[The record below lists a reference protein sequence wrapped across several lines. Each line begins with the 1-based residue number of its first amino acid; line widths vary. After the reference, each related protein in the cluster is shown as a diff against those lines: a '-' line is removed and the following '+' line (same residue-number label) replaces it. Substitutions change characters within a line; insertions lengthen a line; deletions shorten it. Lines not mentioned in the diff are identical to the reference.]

1 MSQRPRCILMVDD
14 DDILRAGVRDLL
26 ELSGYIVYTAADGA
40 QALQLLEHIAQL
52 PHLIISDIRMPG
64 MDGYEFLDTV
74 RARPEWLSIPFI
86 FLSAKGEKEDVWQG
100 RLRGADDYIIKPFE
114 FQDLLVAIQ
123 SSLKRHEELIAVQ
136 EARLESLKSRIL
148 HILNHEFRTPLTY
161 IVAYADLMAE
171 SPSFQHSEELRGY
184 IDGILQGNERLTK
197 LISNFLMLAELESG
211 LAEKIYER
219 RKAPI
224 DNLNVL
230 LKNNIEKFEE
240 KAKAKEVTINLHTG
254 ESIPPV
260 IGDIVYLEAA
270 LEQLLDNAVKFSP
283 AGKHATVSVSLESAK
298 SWVSIVIC
306 DQGPG
311 ISAEQHEQLFSPFY
325 QIDRDK
331 KEQGGTGAGLAIVR
345 HIATMHGGQ
354 IILET
359 PPQGVGCGFKF
370 NLPAS
375 TLKSAAPATLPK
387 T

>member
-1 MSQRPRCILMVDD
+1 MVDD

-52 PHLIISDIRMPG
+52 PHLIISDIRMPS

-74 RARPEWLSIPFI
+74 RSRPEWLSIPFI

-171 SPSFQHSEELRGY
+171 SPSFKHSEELRGY

-197 LISNFLMLAELESG
+197 LIGNFLMLAELESG

-219 RKAPI
+219 RKALV
-224 DNLNVL
+224 DNLDEL
-230 LKNNIEKFEE
+230 LKETIEKFTE
-240 KAKAKEVTINLHTG
+240 KAKAKKVTINLHVGKPIPTITG
-254 ESIPPV
+254 DAI
-260 IGDIVYLEAA
+260 YLKAA
-270 LEQLLDNAVKFSP
+270 LEQLLDNAIKFSP
-283 AGKHATVSVSLESAK
+283 ANKHATVSISLETVK
-298 SWVSIVIC
+298 SWASIVIC

-311 ISAEQHEQLFSPFY
+311 ISIEQHEQLFSAFY
-325 QIDRDK
+325 QIDRDV

-359 PPQGVGCGFKF
+359 PPQGGGCCFKL
-370 NLPAS
+370 NLPTANIKQMS
-375 TLKSAAPATLPK
+375 PYKSIK
-387 T
+387 

>member
-148 HILNHEFRTPLTY
+148 HIMNHEFRTPLTY

-211 LAEKIYER
+211 LADKIYER

-240 KAKAKEVTINLHTG
+240 KAKAREVTINLHIG

-260 IGDIVYLEAA
+260 VGDAIYLETA

-283 AGKHATVSVSLESAK
+283 AGKHAVVSVSLESAK

-311 ISAEQHEQLFSPFY
+311 ISAEQHEQLFSAFY

-345 HIATMHGGQ
+345 YIATMHGGQ
-354 IILET
+354 VILEN
-359 PPQGVGCGFKF
+359 PPHSGGCCFKL
-370 NLPAS
+370 NLPAASIKS
-375 TLKSAAPATLPK
+375 TTSPGSQK
-387 T
+387 

>member
-1 MSQRPRCILMVDD
+1 MVDD

-64 MDGYEFLDTV
+64 MDGYQFLDTV

-148 HILNHEFRTPLTY
+148 HIMNHEFRTPLTY

-171 SPSFQHSEELRGY
+171 SPSFKHSEELRGY

-197 LISNFLMLAELESG
+197 LIGNFLMLAELESG

-224 DNLNVL
+224 ENLDAL
-230 LKNNIEKFEE
+230 LKRTIEKFAE
-240 KAKAKEVTINLHTG
+240 KAEAKEVTINLSVE
-254 ESIPPV
+254 ESIPKV

-270 LEQLLDNAVKFSP
+270 LDQLLDNAIKFSP
-283 AGKHATVSVSLESAK
+283 AGKHAVVSVSLQSIK

-311 ISAEQHEQLFSPFY
+311 ISIDQHEQLFSAFY

-331 KEQGGTGAGLAIVR
+331 KEQGGTGSGLAIVR
-345 HIATMHGGQ
+345 HIASMHGGQ
-354 IILET
+354 IVLENT
-359 PPQGVGCGFKF
+359 PQAGGCCFKL
-370 NLPAS
+370 NLPVS
-375 TLKSAAPATLPK
+375 TIKPMSSLTPHR
-387 T
+387 